1 MKKLLMGSL
10 GLLLLTGCNY
20 KYKYSKAPYPV
31 KYNSTQQ
38 YELQS
43 AYHWKL
49 IAEDYAKVLDKI
61 KGKIYLIPS
70 TNNDSVFNE
79 NFLNLLKSELIKN
92 GKLVLNSTKDATK
105 IKIKINVVE
114 FNSNRNIKSFPFK
127 LTLLA
132 AGLWV
137 ASPIETPIVGAAL
150 ATEGVVVGENA
161 YNAKYNKFYSDVPK
175 HEIIINAYA
184 YKGNN
189 YISAIDKIY
198 YIADKDADLY
208 KNDSSATIY
217 VRGGK

>member
-1 MKKLLMGSL
+1 MKRLLIGSL

-20 KYKYSKAPYPV
+20 KYKFSKAPYPI
-31 KYNSTQQ
+31 KHISTTQ

-49 IAEDYAKVLDKI
+49 IAEDYAKTLDKI

-70 TNNDSVFNE
+70 TNNDSEFNE
-79 NFLNLLKSELIKN
+79 NFLNLLRSELIKS
-92 GKLVLNSTKDATK
+92 GKLVLNDTKDATK

-114 FNSNRNIKSFPFK
+114 FDSNRNTKSFPYK

-137 ASPIETPIVGAAL
+137 ASPIKSPIVGAAL
-150 ATEGVVVGENA
+150 ATNGVVVGEA
-161 YNAKYNKFYSDVPK
+161 VYNSKYNEFYSDVPK

-189 YISAIDKIY
+189 YVSAVDKIY
-198 YIADKDADLY
+198 YIADKDVDLY
-208 KNDSSATIY
+208 ENNTAIIN
-217 VRGGK
+217 VRGDDE